1 MATTEGKHLI
11 VELLGCNF
19 DLLNS
24 VENTEEIL
32 ISAAKKINTTVLN
45 SYFHRFQ
52 PQGVTGVVVIEESHL
67 SAHNWPESGYSAID
81 IFTCGKTDPRECLSI
96 LKEGFKATKICCA
109 MMNRGKY
116 VVEGSTKIDLE
127 TLYQLGGE

>member
-1 MATTEGKHLI
+1 
-11 VELLGCNF
+11 VELLGCDF

-24 VENTEEIL
+24 VEKTEEIL

-52 PQGVTGVVVIEESHL
+52 PQGVTGVVVIEESHI

-81 IFTCGKTDPRECLSI
+81 VFTCGQTDPRECLSI
-96 LKEGFKATKICCA
+96 LEEGFKATKVCYT
-109 MMNRGKY
+109 MLNRGKY
-116 VVEGSTKIDLE
+116 VENGSTKIDLE
-127 TLYQLGGE
+127 TWCQLGKE